1 MPNVCRIQN
10 YDYFVCLLGQWWLT
24 HTCARGA
31 AATERYLT
39 QNRKKESHTRI
50 RRTCSVKT
58 CPFELVA
65 SKTSKSVVGFT
76 IKEKFCNFTHTCV
89 ASRPEVCMK
98 SANDINIKL
107 AVLGCG
113 DARKAA
119 KACKPGGTVYD
130 AYSRQGY
137 ALNCNPASL
146 KRIMVRVV
154 NRLFR
159 VDKEGVDEALG
170 EINDWVTK
178 FNERQSNG
186 LATLRTKPS
195 DIPGG
200 HDMFDSVTIV
210 FRAADVATRKCGPRV
225 YFIDAAY
232 LAYERKD
239 LRLGILEGTTSSNKI
254 VPVAI
259 HLGWG
264 ETTEFYCDMIEG
276 IQAYSENGD
285 DGEDTLWR
293 HLDDKKTCFLLEGTI
308 STTAVSPHPQVAIL
322 LQIAAKDV
330 S

>member
-1 MPNVCRIQN
+1 
-10 YDYFVCLLGQWWLT
+10 
-24 HTCARGA
+24 
-31 AATERYLT
+31 
-39 QNRKKESHTRI
+39 
-50 RRTCSVKT
+50 
-58 CPFELVA
+58 
-65 SKTSKSVVGFT
+65 
-76 IKEKFCNFTHTCV
+76 
-89 ASRPEVCMK
+89 MK

-113 DARKAA
+113 DATKAA

-293 HLDDKKTCFLLEGTI
+293 HLDDKKTCLIGDRHSGLKAACKAKFIVANMRDGAPSESDGHAMVRARIVYAAYAHSLSTLLGDRHG
-308 STTAVSPHPQVAIL
+308 V
-322 LQIAAKDV
+322 
-330 S
+330 

>member
-1 MPNVCRIQN
+1 M
-10 YDYFVCLLGQWWLT
+10 
-24 HTCARGA
+24 
-31 AATERYLT
+31 
-39 QNRKKESHTRI
+39 
-50 RRTCSVKT
+50 KT

-119 KACKPGGTVYD
+119 KPCKPGGTVYD

-293 HLDDKKTCFLLEGTI
+293 HLDDKKTWVSETLITFLITVLLIITFLILIIFLITFLLLRTSTI
-308 STTAVSPHPQVAIL
+308 VLLHAPLPLGDDPFVAL
-322 LQIAAKDV
+322 PRVELCARGVDQERGGLDEHV
-330 S
+330 ELELDFV